1 MLPTDLNI
9 DFLTFIDSQMD
20 GYLSWYLFF
29 FICIQ
34 STFNFLWQIQFA
46 ASYPLL
52 NWIHTLKTCS
62 LVTIALKHVWI
73 ALFSYFKC
81 FLVLPTVKEFEM
93 NDHIVWSLLWVCELQ
108 TLTYW
113 WTYRRWIIH
122 IDCVGCDM
130 CKLHTPINFITC
142 PSVFNRRV
150 YRCVIALMIWQM
162 IDSWES
168 TWRNLWTRS
177 TICKFVHIL
186 ANQDRLDH
194 TKYST

>member
-73 ALFSYFKC
+73 ALFSHFKC

-130 CKLHTPINFITC
+130 CKLHTHIHQSILSLVHPCSIDVFIDA
-142 PSVFNRRV
+142 S
-150 YRCVIALMIWQM
+150 LHWWS
-162 IDSWES
+162 DKW
-168 TWRNLWTRS
+168 
-177 TICKFVHIL
+177 
-186 ANQDRLDH
+186 
-194 TKYST
+194 